1 MPFCPK
7 CKCEYREGFSE
18 CTDCDEILIDSL
30 PNFELPKENDH
41 EVYLKTVST
50 DIDAEM
56 LIGMLSHEGIPVRK
70 KYRECGDYLTVFMG
84 KTVMGIDLFV
94 PSRLYKKAWEISNFE
109 AQAISE
115 DELCNL
121 ADSTV
126 YGTATSTF
134 IDTASTLHET
144 TASVFND
151 TASTPNET
159 TTSTFN
165 DTASTHNETTASAF
179 NDTASTHNE
188 TTASAF
194 NGTASTF
201 NDTANTHNETSTSSS
216 TIANRDY
223 PTYNAA
229 EMPRI
234 DTNKYVDSY
243 IKRQRTVQLI
253 LLIVFISPILIGLLV
268 SLYFLIKHLF

>member
-134 IDTASTLHET
+134 IDTASTPNET

-159 TTSTFN
+159 TTSAFNDTANTFN
-165 DTASTHNETTASAF
+165 DTAY
-179 NDTASTHNE
+179 
-188 TTASAF
+188 
-194 NGTASTF
+194 
-201 NDTANTHNETSTSSS
+201 THNETSTSSS